1 MARME
6 YLFVSPTAAARGDT
20 VELKARDTHVRFPL
34 SKGVTNGRVIRL
46 RGAGKSGLF
55 GRKRDILIRV
65 FLLNSLLPLKEPAG
79 VDPDLADEVDFVLRF
94 VREGVPRGEPI
105 NIEALYRGYLS
116 RGDLGR
122 LQTVL
127 AASVGEEPVPAEF
140 SSWLEVPGMVRM
152 VEGPPVIGVPKLPE
166 PRRIFIA
173 GAFREDPLAVG
184 AILAHESAHAFL
196 FRHGYYRV
204 LNPASGSR
212 HDKPNQLDRKDEWLT
227 DLAVFGLGWGDLLL
241 NAVRFREGRWWAL
254 GYLDSSTIRLAAWRT
269 KVLFNLSKECEDC

>member
-6 YLFVSPTAAARGDT
+6 YLFVSPTAAAHGDT
-20 VELKARDTHVRFPL
+20 VELRAKDTRVRFPL
-34 SKGVTNGRVIRL
+34 SKGMTSGRVIRL
-46 RGAGKSGLF
+46 RGAGKRGLF

-65 FLLNSLLPLKEPAG
+65 FLLNSLLPVEKPAG
-79 VDPDLADEVDFVLRF
+79 VDPELADEVDFVLRY
-94 VREGVPRGEPI
+94 VREGVPRSEPL
-105 NIEALYRGYLS
+105 NVEALYRDYLS

-127 AASVGEEPVPAEF
+127 AASVSEEPVPVEF
-140 SSWLEVPGMVRM
+140 SAWLEVPGLVRM
-152 VEGPPVIGVPKLPE
+152 VERPPVTGVPELPE

-184 AILAHESAHAFL
+184 AILAHESAHVFL

-204 LNPASGSR
+204 LNPGYG

-254 GYLDSSTIRLAAWRT
+254 GYLDAATIRLAAWRT
-269 KVLFNLSKECEDC
+269 KVLFN